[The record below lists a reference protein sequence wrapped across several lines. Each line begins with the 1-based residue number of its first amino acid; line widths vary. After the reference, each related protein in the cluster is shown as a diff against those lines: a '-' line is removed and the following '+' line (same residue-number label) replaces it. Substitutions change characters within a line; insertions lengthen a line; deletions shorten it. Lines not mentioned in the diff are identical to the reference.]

1 MHSRRDKLNLKGPPG
16 GAMDPHQEAVL
27 RKIAL
32 RFVPL
37 LTLAFVVNYLDRT
50 NISVAALA
58 MNQDLGLSATEF
70 GLGAGILFA
79 GYTTFEIPSNL
90 ALYRFGARRWIAR
103 IMITWGLV
111 SIATAL
117 VYDANTFYAARFLL
131 GIAEAGF
138 FPGVTYY
145 LAAWFPP
152 QYRARM
158 LAWFLV
164 GVPLSTAIG
173 SPISGLLLEMNG
185 VLGLRGW
192 QWLFIIEGLPAVVLG
207 IIVLYA
213 LADRPETAAWLAPK
227 ERRLLEN
234 MLGAERRE
242 RPKSNLMTA
251 LADWR
256 VILLALIQFGFTLGS
271 YGTGI
276 FLPQIVKGFGLT
288 NLVASLL
295 SAVPYVFASA
305 AMLWWA
311 WRVERTGGSIANLAI
326 SCAVGMAG
334 LALSVAAG
342 NLAVALAALTLA
354 LVGITAA
361 RAIFWP
367 IPTRFLTGLGA
378 AAGLAFINSIGAAG
392 GFAGP
397 YLMGWLRDATGSFE
411 AGLVTMAGTL
421 LATSLL
427 AWSLR
432 LVIKVE

>member
-1 MHSRRDKLNLKGPPG
+1 
-16 GAMDPHQEAVL
+16 MDPHQEAVL

-50 NISVAALA
+50 NIAVAALA

-117 VYDANTFYAARFLL
+117 VYDAKTFYAARFLL

-164 GVPLSTAIG
+164 GIPLSTAIG

-207 IIVLYA
+207 IIALYA
-213 LADRPETAAWLAPK
+213 LADRPETAAWLAPE
-227 ERRLLEN
+227 ERRLLES

-242 RPKSNLMTA
+242 RPKSNFMAA

-311 WRVERTGGSIANLAI
+311 WRVVRTGGSIANLSI

-342 NLAVALAALTLA
+342 NLALALTALTLA

>member
-1 MHSRRDKLNLKGPPG
+1 
-16 GAMDPHQEAVL
+16 MDPHQEAVL

-50 NISVAALA
+50 NIAVAALA

-185 VLGLRGW
+185 VFGLRGW

-207 IIVLYA
+207 IIVLYV

-242 RPKSNLMTA
+242 RPKSNLMAA

-311 WRVERTGGSIANLAI
+311 WRVERTGGSTANLAI
-326 SCAVGMAG
+326 ACVVGMAG

>member
-1 MHSRRDKLNLKGPPG
+1 
-16 GAMDPHQEAVL
+16 MDPHQEAVL

-32 RFVPL
+32 RLVPL

-50 NISVAALA
+50 NIAVAALA

-145 LAAWFPP
+145 LTVWFPP

-207 IIVLYA
+207 IIALYA

-288 NLVASLL
+288 NLVASVL
-295 SAVPYVFASA
+295 SAVPYVFASGRNA
-305 AMLWWA
+305 VVGLAGRADRREHCQPCHFLRCRDGRACPLGRCREPRRGARRAHPRARRHHRGPRDLLADPDPLPHRSRRRRWPCLHQFN
-311 WRVERTGGSIANLAI
+311 RRGRGFCRTLSD
-326 SCAVGMAG
+326 GMAARRNRLLRG
-334 LALSVAAG
+334 GARHHGGNPAG
-342 NLAVALAALTLA
+342 DEPA
-354 LVGITAA
+354 
-361 RAIFWP
+361 
-367 IPTRFLTGLGA
+367 
-378 AAGLAFINSIGAAG
+378 
-392 GFAGP
+392 
-397 YLMGWLRDATGSFE
+397 
-411 AGLVTMAGTL
+411 
-421 LATSLL
+421 
-427 AWSLR
+427 R
-432 LVIKVE
+432 LVAQTGDKGRMS

>member
-1 MHSRRDKLNLKGPPG
+1 
-16 GAMDPHQEAVL
+16 MDPHQEAVL

-50 NISVAALA
+50 NIAVAALA

-117 VYDANTFYAARFLL
+117 VFDANTFYAARFLL

-164 GVPLSTAIG
+164 GIPLSTAIG

-185 VLGLRGW
+185 MLGLRGW
-192 QWLFIIEGLPAVVLG
+192 QGLFIIEGLPAVLPG
-207 IIVLYA
+207 IIALYA

-276 FLPQIVKGFGLT
+276 FLPQIVKGFALT

-311 WRVERTGGSIANLAI
+311 WWVERTGGSTANLAI
-326 SCAVGMAG
+326 ACAVGMTG
-334 LALSVAAG
+334 LVLSVAAG
-342 NLAVALAALTLA
+342 DLAVALAALTLA

-367 IPTRFLTGLGA
+367 IPTRFLTGVGA
-378 AAGLAFINSIGAAG
+378 AAGLAFINSIGAAA

-411 AGLVTMAGTL
+411 AGLATMAGIL

-427 AWSLR
+427 AWSLK
-432 LVIKVE
+432 LVIRVE